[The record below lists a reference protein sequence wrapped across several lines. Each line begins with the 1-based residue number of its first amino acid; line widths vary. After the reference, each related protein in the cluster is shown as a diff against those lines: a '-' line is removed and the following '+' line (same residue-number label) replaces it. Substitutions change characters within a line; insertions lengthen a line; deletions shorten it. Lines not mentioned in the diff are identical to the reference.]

1 MGNICCNIC
10 CDICCDKKKDDNT
23 SLLQNTIHCHYC
35 NKTLVFNDYYKHL
48 TNCKRKEFIY
58 GDV

>member
-1 MGNICCNIC
+1 MGNICCN
-10 CDICCDKKKDDNT
+10 ICCDKKKDDNT